1 MCRSSCNYYI
11 SSFNSE
17 STVIIE
23 VVIQS
28 TSVTATK
35 IKNGAE
41 KPEQTANCSG
51 FLNHCKMKLS
61 DIILNGYTNMSGII
75 KRQM

>member
-1 MCRSSCNYYI
+1 MRRSSCSYYI

-28 TSVTATK
+28 TSVTAVE

-51 FLNHCKMKLS
+51 FLNRCKMKFTEQS
-61 DIILNGYTNMSGII
+61 DNQV
-75 KRQM
+75 REV